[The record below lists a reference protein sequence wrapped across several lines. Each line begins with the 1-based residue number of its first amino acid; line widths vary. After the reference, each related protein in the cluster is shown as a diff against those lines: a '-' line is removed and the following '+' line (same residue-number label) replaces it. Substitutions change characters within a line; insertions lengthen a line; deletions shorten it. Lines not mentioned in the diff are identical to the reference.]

1 MPLRGAVPSGAAT
14 SPAVPRGVRSG
25 PPRFHVITGAS
36 GAGKSTLLRALG
48 DRGYCVVPEIALAVV
63 QEQER
68 CGGGLFP
75 WTDLQAFMDE
85 VLARNLRAYDAAL
98 AMRSPVFFD
107 RGIPECV
114 GHMERLGLRVTAEQA
129 AEPSRRRYA
138 GTVFVAEPWPQ
149 VYVRDRWRRATF
161 ERAARSFDSTVAAYV
176 EEGYETCVLPKVP
189 VEERVA
195 FVLGWIEADI

>member
-1 MPLRGAVPSGAAT
+1 MPLSGETSPVVPSGGP
-14 SPAVPRGVRSG
+14 SR

-36 GAGKSTLLRALG
+36 GAGKSTLLKALG
-48 DRGYCVVPEIALAVV
+48 DRGYSVVPEIALAVV

-68 CGGGLFP
+68 CGGRLFP
-75 WTDLQAFMDE
+75 WVDLQAFMDE
-85 VLARNLRAYDAAL
+85 VLVRNLRAYDAAHAL
-98 AMRSPVFFD
+98 RSPVFFD

-114 GHMERLGLRVTAEQA
+114 GHLRLLGLRVTAEQA

-138 GTVFVAEPWPQ
+138 DTVFVAEPWPQ
-149 VYVRDRWRRATF
+149 VYVRDRWRRAPF

-189 VEERVA
+189 VDDRVD
-195 FVLGWIEADI
+195 FVLERIKAGI